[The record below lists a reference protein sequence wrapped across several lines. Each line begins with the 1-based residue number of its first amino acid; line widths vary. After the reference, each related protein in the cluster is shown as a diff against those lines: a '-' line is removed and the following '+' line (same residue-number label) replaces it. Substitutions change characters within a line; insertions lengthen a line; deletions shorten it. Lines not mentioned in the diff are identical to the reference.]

1 MKITSYLPLML
12 VPLVAACASMPTDD
26 DDCDSAPHITITPAK
41 AAVSAAP
48 EHICVASGTT
58 ITVHVAGNFSGNPKK
73 GSVSTNPKV
82 PKDTWLSGSNAL
94 NAVQFKL
101 FVNKEVKNGTYKYIV
116 NTQGGLVE
124 DPRVT
129 VWNLD

>member
-1 MKITSYLPLML
+1 
-12 VPLVAACASMPTDD
+12 
-26 DDCDSAPHITITPAK
+26 
-41 AAVSAAP
+41 
-48 EHICVASGTT
+48 
-58 ITVHVAGNFSGNPKK
+58 
-73 GSVSTNPKV
+73 VSTNPKV

-101 FVNKEVKNGTYKYIV
+101 FVNKEVKNGTYKYII

>member
-1 MKITSYLPLML
+1 MKIISYLPLML
-12 VPLVAACASMPTDD
+12 VPLVAGCMPQTVDGCAHTT
-26 DDCDSAPHITITPAK
+26 HITITPAK

-48 EHICVASGTT
+48 EHICVTRGTT

-129 VWNLD
+129 VKDN